1 MKNLIEEIIR
11 FRDERNWKQ
20 YHTPANL
27 AKSISIEA
35 AELLENFQ
43 WDDNFDHEN
52 MCDELA
58 DIMIYS
64 IMAADAIGADV
75 ETIIREKMKKNAV
88 KYPGG
93 EIPLTGKHSQ

>member
-1 MKNLIEEIIR
+1 MKQLVEEIIS
-11 FRDERNWKQ
+11 FRDERNWRK

-43 WDDNFDHEN
+43 WDEAYDHEN
-52 MCDELA
+52 VCDEIA

-64 IMAADAIGADV
+64 ILAADAVGVDM
-75 ETIIREKMKKNAV
+75 ESIIRAKMKKNAI
-88 KYPGG
+88 KYPAGDI
-93 EIPLTGKHSQ
+93 EL